1 MVLYPLFGLWEH
13 CLKFIS
19 TNSVIISDH
28 STKITCVTLSVQQS
42 IFFNVWFLV
51 TLCCFFPVYL
61 MLFTHSSKIRS
72 IVCQWSIQSQETLC
86 ISSHT
91 RGSSSFCSSLWVYYF
106 LLAYWSLYA
115 YSYHASINGSCC
127 EQIKLVKGYRRG
139 VVVLS
144 HADGVRSCRC
154 VRCLNQP
161 SWGRLWRSWASAHT
175 ATSPSF
181 TQIHPLL
188 KHWACL
194 WRGECLPCRW
204 WMLQVTT
211 HIANFPVSSCTCI
224 ILLSSPF

>member
-1 MVLYPLFGLWEH
+1 MH
-13 CLKFIS
+13 
-19 TNSVIISDH
+19 N
-28 STKITCVTLSVQQS
+28 
-42 IFFNVWFLV
+42 
-51 TLCCFFPVYL
+51 
-61 MLFTHSSKIRS
+61 
-72 IVCQWSIQSQETLC
+72 
-86 ISSHT
+86 
-91 RGSSSFCSSLWVYYF
+91 
-106 LLAYWSLYA
+106 
-115 YSYHASINGSCC
+115 SYHASINGSCC

-139 VVVLS
+139 VIVLS

-224 ILLSSPF
+224 ILLSSPFWKQKFIVHVFRSQMSHISFPYFSSQRKGCGHLLQIWCHCKLYYLKLPHICCESWIFLQWIFFPRSLF